1 VAFAPERL
9 VVGAHVTLFHALPGG
24 RLDAVL
30 LDVAEVAATTEPFP
44 VAITAV
50 RSLGRGVAL
59 GVGSAIL
66 DRLHANLADRWRPW
80 LTPQDAARF
89 SAHVTIQNKVSPRVA
104 RSTLAE
110 IAGDFTPY
118 EALATGLAT
127 WRYVGGP
134 WEPVLVT
141 PFPSPGPSHVLRATP
156 IVREPGLSGDQG
168 GPRSPASAGPPRPG
182 PFGIARMGAS
192 PMTSTMAIAADRSQ
206 RTIKGAAP

>member
-1 VAFAPERL
+1 MVPVPIVVTLAVDEATQAGWDRLRRRWFPPERL

-24 RLDAVL
+24 RLDALL

-59 GVGSAIL
+59 RVGSAVL
-66 DRLHANLADRWRPW
+66 DRLHADLADRWRPW

-89 SAHVTIQNKVSPRVA
+89 SAHVTIQNKVSPEVA

-110 IAGDFTPY
+110 VASDFTPY

-134 WEPVLVT
+134 WEPVLMT
-141 PFPSPGPSHVLRATP
+141 PFSSPDPSPVLRQ
-156 IVREPGLSGDQG
+156 EF
-168 GPRSPASAGPPRPG
+168 RSL
-182 PFGIARMGAS
+182 AS
-192 PMTSTMAIAADRSQ
+192 PGIKADRDRRAQ
-206 RTIKGAAP
+206 QDHPT